1 MSKRTIILITIAIAI
16 FLFATPFFL
25 RKETNESIVSGV
37 NLISGIASFLTLLIA
52 LLLYNKFGIET
63 SLLEK
68 QTKQVFELLEN
79 LNNYSVLLQ
88 GKDVF
93 MTLNPAK
100 PYRKFYE
107 EYYERKLVFSV
118 KYIEG
123 LQHIWKHVDNVF
135 LPKEIANKL
144 SLLQVYLISNLKEE
158 IEDNQLKVSAP
169 FAMDEV
175 EKFGEGN
182 DKNTNLMTFI
192 SDWVDLI
199 EEIKKWIR
207 NNSSMNSELNLD

>member
-1 MSKRTIILITIAIAI
+1 MRRPLGVIFFMSRRTTIVISIVIAI
-16 FLFATPFFL
+16 FLFVTPFFF

-79 LNNYSVLLQ
+79 LNNYSVLLE
-88 GKDVF
+88 GKDLF
-93 MTLNPAK
+93 MKLNPAK
-100 PYRKFYE
+100 PYMKFYE
-107 EYYERKLVFSV
+107 EYYERELVFSV

-144 SLLQVYLISNLKEE
+144 RLLQVFMISNLKEE
-158 IEDNQLKVSAP
+158 N
-169 FAMDEV
+169 
-175 EKFGEGN
+175 
-182 DKNTNLMTFI
+182 
-192 SDWVDLI
+192 
-199 EEIKKWIR
+199 R
-207 NNSSMNSELNLD
+207 R